1 MSGPVNRDSGFV
13 LIEREDMNPVK
24 SLQEAEKPH
33 QLRSPGRVRWGIV
46 WTLFFSTVINYI
58 SRQTFSVLAPLI
70 SSQYHL
76 THTDLGRILGAFQ
89 ISYAVT
95 WLLGGIFLDA
105 VGTRL
110 GLALAVI
117 FWSVVN
123 ILTGFASS
131 VFGFACFRFLLGI
144 GEGLN
149 WPGASKTV
157 AEWFPSQERS
167 LAVAIFDSGSS
178 VGGAVAALAVPLIAI
193 RFGWRAAFVVSGLL
207 GFVWLFVWLRVY
219 HPLDRH
225 PRVTPQEIS
234 FIRAGQNAP
243 ANSAERGVR
252 RWLNLARNRNVWGI
266 VLGRAL
272 TDPIWWFYVFW
283 LPQYLSDARGFS
295 LQRIAL
301 FAWMPFV
308 AADLGNFTGGLVSGY
323 CIRRGVSVVRAR
335 TWVCV
340 FSSLPIL
347 AGIPAA
353 SVHSVYAALALIC
366 FALWGY
372 ASWSTMGLTL
382 PSDLFPQ
389 DVVATVTGL
398 SGLAAGLV
406 GAVFT
411 VAVGILVDRFSYGP
425 AFLVAGLMPLF
436 ATASILL
443 LVRAPQNEE

>member
-1 MSGPVNRDSGFV
+1 MNVAQSPRNSPTTKPSGR
-13 LIEREDMNPVK
+13 I
-24 SLQEAEKPH
+24 
-33 QLRSPGRVRWGIV
+33 RWWIV
-46 WTLFFSTVINYI
+46 WTLFFSTVTNYI

-70 SSQYHL
+70 TAQYHL
-76 THTDLGRILGAFQ
+76 THTDLAKILSAFQ
-89 ISYAVT
+89 ISYAIT

-105 VGTRL
+105 VGTRV
-110 GLALAVI
+110 GLAVAVV

-123 ILTGFASS
+123 ILTGFATT
-131 VFGFACFRFLLGI
+131 VFSFASFRFLLGI
-144 GEGLN
+144 GEGFN

-178 VGGAVAALAVPLIAI
+178 VGGAIAAIAI
-193 RFGWRAAFVVSGLL
+193 PIIAVAFGWRSAFVVSGLL
-207 GFVWLFVWLRVY
+207 GFVWLLVWLRIY
-219 HPLDRH
+219 HRLDHH
-225 PRVTPQEIS
+225 PRVTPEERS
-234 FIRAGQNAP
+234 FIRAGQQV
-243 ANSAERGVR
+243 AEGATDRGSL
-252 RWLNLARNRNVWGI
+252 RWIKLAQDRNLWGI

-308 AADLGNFTGGLVSGY
+308 AADLGNFTGGLISGY
-323 CIRRGVSVVRAR
+323 CIRRGLSVVRAR
-335 TWVCV
+335 LWVCAV
-340 FSSLPIL
+340 SCLPIV

-353 SVHSVYAALALIC
+353 SVHGVYTALALIC
-366 FALWGY
+366 LALWGY

-382 PSDLFPQ
+382 PADLFPQ

-406 GAVFT
+406 GTVFT
-411 VAVGILVDRFSYGP
+411 FVVGILVDRFSYGP
-425 AFLVAGLMPLF
+425 AFLVAGLLPLL
-436 ATASILL
+436 ATACMIA
-443 LVRAPQNEE
+443 LVRPTDSTSAM